1 MEQDTTVSRAAAMS
15 AAHEVQYSGSAVVAV
30 TAEKTSL
37 RTAIAVLRTVRRTT
51 MYCLPEIGI
60 QWRYNYNMTEEL
72 LEITEQ
78 DDHDFQNPLPQM
90 DDEETRWLILKYGRF
105 NGCAGIALY
114 RIEEVSMKKYRK
126 WRDSE
131 DHEVEELTDS
141 DLMNKLDENAF
152 LEDLHTQYF
161 TKPVR

>member
-1 MEQDTTVSRAAAMS
+1 
-15 AAHEVQYSGSAVVAV
+15 
-30 TAEKTSL
+30 
-37 RTAIAVLRTVRRTT
+37 
-51 MYCLPEIGI
+51 
-60 QWRYNYNMTEEL
+60 MTEEL

-90 DDEETRWLILKYGRF
+90 DGQETRWLILKYGRS

-126 WRDSE
+126 WKDSE
-131 DHEVEELTDS
+131 DHEIEELTDS

-152 LEDLHTQYF
+152 LEDLYTEE
-161 TKPVR
+161 VEAE